1 MAKQSDPK
9 SPTKWSRPKTKESA
23 PRKETPITIELT
35 EENRAV
41 GVMPESFP
49 PDYVAGSVVPFF
61 QASASAG
68 ETPTLPMI
76 DLKLSKEMA
85 IDVQWLG
92 VIYDGWVPDPK
103 NEGVSVFLK
112 GYETRGANNERKK
125 IYMSAVTPDLI
136 DSKYRDKIVGF
147 FKRYLA
153 DENAGQPL
161 LKKYFEAYDDFYWD
175 LHVGAS
181 KNEIPL
187 EARQFSEGFRTV
199 LGYYYPTLEIHRD
212 ALMLCRKTR
221 PVLRAWLD
229 ERLQRIIDGKQPNAD
244 QTMVYYWLK
253 NGELG
258 EVFPRVDILFECFHN
273 FLAFSQWGNMVYHV
287 AAALEP
293 TRGDSKV
300 REWFEKMMKNEPDQA
315 DGTPFTRLDRF
326 VMELYRTINPNAGS
340 YSTVTRLRDVRGSEF
355 PAVITEHLPASMAPR
370 HWENPS
376 VFDPDRFKSAQTT
389 TDHDEAH
396 CREIGLARCPF
407 SKESLP
413 VKDGRSVAMTN
424 TAFGAIH
431 AEVDGQPHPLV
442 DTAGYAPFGFG
453 YRRCAGEYISI
464 ELVKEYLRAIWR
476 EKVSFKKLDIEKPNK
491 VPNNPHT
498 VLNDDITFQKAT

>member
-1 MAKQSDPK
+1 MAKQSEPK
-9 SPTKWSRPKTKESA
+9 RPTKWSRPSTKASA
-23 PRKETPITIELT
+23 PPKEAPITITLT
-35 EENRAV
+35 EENRPV

-49 PDYVAGSVVPFF
+49 PDYVAGAVVPFF

-76 DLKLSKEMA
+76 DLALSKEMA

-92 VIYDGWVPDPK
+92 VIYDGWQPNPAQ
-103 NEGVSVFLK
+103 EGISVFLK

-136 DSKYRDKIVGF
+136 DAKYRGKITGF
-147 FKRYLA
+147 FERYLA

-161 LKKYFEAYDDFYWD
+161 LKKYFEGYDDFYWN
-175 LHVGAS
+175 LHLGAS
-181 KNEIPL
+181 RNEIPV

-212 ALMLCRKTR
+212 ALMLCRKAR
-221 PVLRAWLD
+221 PALKAWLD

-244 QTMVYYWLK
+244 QTLVYYWLK
-253 NGELG
+253 NGQLG

-287 AAALEP
+287 GAALEP
-293 TRGDSKV
+293 TRGDAKV
-300 REWFEKMMKNEPDQA
+300 REWFEKTMKNEPDKA

-326 VMELYRTINPNAGS
+326 VMELFRTINPNAGS
-340 YSTVTRLRDVRGSEF
+340 FSTVTRLRDVRGSEF
-355 PAVITEHLPASMAPR
+355 PAVLTEHQAASMAPR

-376 VFDPDRFKSAQTT
+376 AFDPDRYKSAQLT

-407 SKESLP
+407 SQDSFP
-413 VKDGRSVAMTN
+413 VKDGRSVALTN
-424 TAFGAIH
+424 SAFGAIH

-453 YRRCAGEYISI
+453 YRRCAGEYITI
-464 ELVKEYLRAIWR
+464 EFVKEYLRGIWSK
-476 EKVSFKKLDIEKPNK
+476 KVSFQKLDTQKAER
-491 VPNNPHT
+491 VPVNPHT
-498 VLNDDITFQKAT
+498 VLSDDIAFQKAR